1 MLDKRKSHG
10 PHFKKQENQ
19 NSHGSL
25 LNMTAPVMIE
35 KRRMEEQDRIVF
47 PEQINKMA
55 TGSKI
60 VRDTSYSHKNKRSN
74 AGNTINSRETSG
86 IETVK
91 RMKHAQ

>member
-19 NSHGSL
+19 NSHSSL

-55 TGSKI
+55 AGSKI
-60 VRDTSYSHKNKRSN
+60 ARDTSYSHKNKRGN